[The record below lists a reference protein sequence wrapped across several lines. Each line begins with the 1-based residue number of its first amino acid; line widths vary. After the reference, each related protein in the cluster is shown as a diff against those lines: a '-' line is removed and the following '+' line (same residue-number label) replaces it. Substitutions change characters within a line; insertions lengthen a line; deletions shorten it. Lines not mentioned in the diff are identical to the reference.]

1 MGNVLI
7 WFLNIFFKKGCLV
20 FFFVEF
26 LLGELMILSELD
38 RGLFFFCLLFL
49 LLFLFF
55 LSVDDDL
62 MYSGNGLFGICFED
76 GNYEIVFNGFDLED
90 KFDLLFL
97 NNLEGEDIDVF
108 VWYVLIL

>member
-1 MGNVLI
+1 M
-7 WFLNIFFKKGCLV
+7 FS

-62 MYSGNGLFGICFED
+62 MYSGNGLFGIYFKD

-97 NNLEGEDIDVF
+97 NNLEGEEIDVF

>member
-1 MGNVLI
+1 M
-7 WFLNIFFKKGCLV
+7 FS

-38 RGLFFFCLLFL
+38 GGLFFFYLLFL

-97 NNLEGEDIDVF
+97 NNLEGEVIDVF
-108 VWYVLIL
+108 VWFVLKL